1 MRIVDVANRG
11 LWMPS
16 IIIVGGF
23 YGDEGKG
30 KIVSY
35 IAEKDDSSIAVRGGV
50 GPNAGHSIVW
60 HGRTFR
66 LRMLPSAFVNPKTQ
80 LLIGPGVLV
89 NPDVFLKEVKELG
102 VSDRCGLDP
111 LCAIIEQKHIDLDRG
126 SDHLR
131 GKIGTT
137 GTGTGPCNVDR
148 VNRIVRLARDLP
160 ELNDYV
166 TDVPLAVN
174 RALEKGE
181 NVLVEGTQGTY
192 LSLFHGSYP
201 FVTSKDVTASS
212 IAADVGLGPTNIDKV
227 LTVFKAYV
235 TRVGAGYLKDE
246 LSPEEAARRGWA
258 EYGTVTGRQRR
269 AAPFDYD
276 LAKRAV
282 MLNGATEIALTKMD
296 IVYNDV
302 KGVTTFEALPPAA
315 KAFIEKVEAET
326 GVPVT
331 LIGTGPGVN
340 EVIDRRI

>member
-1 MRIVDVANRG
+1 
-11 LWMPS
+11 MPS
-16 IIIVGGF
+16 LIVVGGF

-35 IAEKDDSSIAVRGGV
+35 LARKDDSSIAVRGGV

-60 HGRTFR
+60 QGQTFR
-66 LRMLPSAFVNPKTQ
+66 LRMLPSAFVNPKTR

-89 NPDVFLKEVKELG
+89 NPEVFLKEVGELG
-102 VSDRCGLDP
+102 VGDRCGLDP

-126 SDHLR
+126 SEHLS

-148 VNRIVRLARDLP
+148 VNRTVRLARDLP
-160 ELNDYV
+160 ELKHYV

-174 RALEKGE
+174 RALEEGE

-201 FVTSKDVTASS
+201 YVTSKDVTASS

-227 LTVFKAYV
+227 LVVFKAYV

-246 LSPEEAARRGWA
+246 LSPEDAAKRGWA

-276 LAKRAV
+276 LARRAV

-296 IVYNDV
+296 IVYKEA
-302 KGVTTFEALPPAA
+302 KGVTTFEALPPIA
-315 KAFIEKVEAET
+315 KTFIEKVEAET
-326 GVPVT
+326 RVPVT
-331 LIGTGPGVN
+331 LIGTGPGVD
-340 EVIDRRI
+340 EVIDRRGII